1 MIDLV
6 LKRVTYRSV
15 LKVEA
20 KEQSLPKILFTQI
33 EISDILPQ
41 KLLNQPKTNAG
52 QTYFD
57 FSKKLQENI
66 KNKIKSRKHNLHRS
80 GSESSI
86 SSLRDTFISI
96 KV

>member
-15 LKVEA
+15 LKVEV
-20 KEQSLPKILFTQI
+20 KEQSLLKILFTQI
-33 EISDILPQ
+33 EISDILSQ

-66 KNKIKSRKHNLHRS
+66 KNKIKGHKHNLHRS